1 MGYATAAV
9 VAAAVIAAG
18 AGAYSADQQRRAGNQ
33 QADYNAAVAEE
44 DAKAAKAKA
53 EYDEKAHRENVR
65 KILATQ
71 RALYGK
77 SGLSMEGSPLLV
89 MEDTEKQGELDALAI
104 RYGGDVAS
112 ARSRS
117 EANLARMTGRNNA
130 YAAKGGYIQAGSTL
144 LSGAASAYGQYGS
157 SKPTA
162 TKKAYTAPKGA
173 VDMNKGWDW

>member
-1 MGYATAAV
+1 MAYATTTYVAI
-9 VAAAVIAAG
+9 AAAVAAAG

-53 EYDEKAHRENVR
+53 EYDELAHRENVR
-65 KILATQ
+65 KILAAQ

-77 SGLSMEGSPLLV
+77 SGVSMEGSPLLV

-117 EANLARMTGRNNA
+117 EANLARMQGRNNA

-144 LSGAASAYGQYGS
+144 LD
-157 SKPTA
+157 
-162 TKKAYTAPKGA
+162 
-173 VDMNKGWDW
+173 V

>member
-1 MGYATAAV
+1 MSWVYSAALIISAV
-9 VAAAVIAAG
+9 VSAGTAV
-18 AGAYSADQQRRAGNQ
+18 YSADTQRRAGNQ
-33 QADYNAAVAEE
+33 QADYNAAVAEQ
-44 DAKAAKAKA
+44 DARAAKDKA

-144 LSGAASAYGQYGS
+144 LSGAASA
-157 SKPTA
+157 SKYS
-162 TKKAYTAPKGA
+162 K
-173 VDMNKGWDW
+173 

>member
-130 YAAKGGYIQAGSTL
+130 YAAKAGYIQAGSTL
-144 LSGAASAYGQYGS
+144 LSGAAGAYKY
-157 SKPTA
+157 SK
-162 TKKAYTAPKGA
+162 
-173 VDMNKGWDW
+173 

>member
-18 AGAYSADQQRRAGNQ
+18 AGVYSADQQRRAGNQ

-44 DAKAAKAKA
+44 DAKAAKARA
-53 EYDEKAHRENVR
+53 EYDEKTHRENVR

-77 SGLSMEGSPLLV
+77 SGVSMEGSPLLV
-89 MEDTEKQGELDALAI
+89 MEDTQKQGELYALAI

-144 LSGAASAYGQYGS
+144 LSGAASA
-157 SKPTA
+157 SKYR
-162 TKKAYTAPKGA
+162 K
-173 VDMNKGWDW
+173 

>member
-18 AGAYSADQQRRAGNQ
+18 AGVYSADQQRRAGNQ

-130 YAAKGGYIQAGSTL
+130 YAAKAGYMQAGSTL
-144 LSGAASAYGQYGS
+144 LSGAASA
-157 SKPTA
+157 SKYS
-162 TKKAYTAPKGA
+162 K
-173 VDMNKGWDW
+173 

>member
-1 MGYATAAV
+1 MAYATTTYLAIAAA
-9 VAAAVIAAG
+9 VAAAGAAT
-18 AGAYSADQQRRAGNQ
+18 YSADAQRRAGNQ

-77 SGLSMEGSPLLV
+77 SGVSMEGSPLLV
-89 MEDTEKQGELDALAI
+89 MEDTQKQGELDALAI

-144 LSGAASAYGQYGS
+144 LSGAESASKY
-157 SKPTA
+157 SK
-162 TKKAYTAPKGA
+162 
-173 VDMNKGWDW
+173 

>member
-18 AGAYSADQQRRAGNQ
+18 AGVYSADQQRRAGNQ

-112 ARSRS
+112 ARARS
-117 EANLARMTGRNNA
+117 EANVAKMTGRNNA
-130 YAAKGGYIQAGSTL
+130 YAAKAGYMQAGSTL
-144 LSGAASAYGQYGS
+144 LSGAASA
-157 SKPTA
+157 SKYS
-162 TKKAYTAPKGA
+162 K
-173 VDMNKGWDW
+173 

>member
-1 MGYATAAV
+1 MGEYAAAAAV
-9 VAAAVIAAG
+9 VAAAVISAG
-18 AGAYSADQQRRAGNQ
+18 AGVYSADAQRRAGNQ
-33 QADYNAAVAEE
+33 QADYNAAVAEQ

-77 SGLSMEGSPLLV
+77 SGVSMEGSPLLV
-89 MEDTEKQGELDALAI
+89 MEDTQKQGELDALAI

-117 EANLARMTGRNNA
+117 EANVARMTGRNNA
-130 YAAKGGYIQAGSTL
+130 YAAKAGYIQAGSTL
-144 LSGAASAYGQYGS
+144 LSGAAGA
-157 SKPTA
+157 SKYS
-162 TKKAYTAPKGA
+162 K
-173 VDMNKGWDW
+173 

>member
-1 MGYATAAV
+1 MADFGIAEYAIIAAA
-9 VAAAVIAAG
+9 VAAAG
-18 AGAYSADQQRRAGNQ
+18 STAYSADAQRRAGNQ

-77 SGLSMEGSPLLV
+77 AGLSMEGSPLLV

-130 YAAKGGYIQAGSTL
+130 YAAKAGYIQAGSTL
-144 LSGAASAYGQYGS
+144 LSGAASAYGQYSS
-157 SKPTA
+157 SKPTK
-162 TKKAYTAPKGA
+162 TKTTAPKG
-173 VDMNKGWDW
+173 